1 MTCPDP
7 IALTRANSPDAD
19 PEVVE
24 HLRSCPSC
32 WLDWQIQQGARYAL
46 NPEAEL
52 PPGLNERA
60 MARIEREARRTEEAR
75 RKDGV
80 QRWWDLPILGGLI
93 AIAAFA
99 SFVVGGYAETAQ
111 RPVTAAIIAIIT
123 GIVAALYT
131 RYRDRKESRGVL
143 AAG

>member
-7 IALTRANSPDAD
+7 TLLSRANSPEPD

-24 HLRSCPSC
+24 HLKSCPSC
-32 WLDWQIQQGARYAL
+32 WLDWQIQHGARYAL
-46 NPEAEL
+46 NPEVEV

-60 MARIEREARRTEEAR
+60 MARIQREARRLDEVE
-75 RKDGV
+75 
-80 QRWWDLPILGGLI
+80 RWWDFPVLGGLV

-99 SFVVGGYAETAQ
+99 FFIAGGNAETTLP
-111 RPVTAAIIAIIT
+111 PVTAAVGAVMT

-131 RYRDRKESRGVL
+131 RYRDHKDAREVL
-143 AAG
+143 AVR

>member
-7 IALTRANSPDAD
+7 TALTRASSPQAD
-19 PEVVE
+19 PDVLE
-24 HLRSCPSC
+24 HLKSCPSC
-32 WLDWQIQQGARYAL
+32 WLDWQIQHGARYAL

-60 MARIEREARRTEEAR
+60 MARIEREARWLEETE
-75 RKDGV
+75 
-80 QRWWDLPILGGLI
+80 RWWDFPILGALVAIGTFAFFI
-93 AIAAFA
+93 A
-99 SFVVGGYAETAQ
+99 GGNAETAL
-111 RPVTAAIIAIIT
+111 PTGTAAIGAVVT

-131 RYRDRKESRGVL
+131 RHRDRKESRGVL

>member
-7 IALTRANSPDAD
+7 IALTRASSPQAD
-19 PEVVE
+19 PDVLE
-24 HLRSCPSC
+24 HLKRCPSC
-32 WLDWQIQQGARYAL
+32 WLDWQIQHGARYAL

-60 MARIEREARRTEEAR
+60 MARIEREARRLEETE
-75 RKDGV
+75 
-80 QRWWDLPILGGLI
+80 RWWDFPILGALV
-93 AIAAFA
+93 AIGTFAF
-99 SFVVGGYAETAQ
+99 FIGGGDAETALP
-111 RPVTAAIIAIIT
+111 PVTAAIGAVAT

-131 RYRDRKESRGVL
+131 RYRDQRESRGVL